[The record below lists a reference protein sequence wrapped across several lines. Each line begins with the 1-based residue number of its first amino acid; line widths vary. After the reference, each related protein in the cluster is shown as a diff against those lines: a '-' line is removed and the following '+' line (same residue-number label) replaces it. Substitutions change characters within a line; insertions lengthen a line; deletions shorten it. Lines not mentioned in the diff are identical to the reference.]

1 MPGPLTRLGKGK
13 PRLGMAQQ
21 PAEGNM
27 EKKKKEQKERKT
39 IKNSENQKVAKI
51 IYVNADHAMWNS
63 QC

>member
-1 MPGPLTRLGKGK
+1 
-13 PRLGMAQQ
+13 MAQQ
-21 PAEGNM
+21 PAKGNM

-39 IKNSENQKVAKI
+39 IKNSENQKVVKI